1 MEKLDQRKSI
11 WSWALYDWANSAFA
25 TTVMAGFFPLFFK
38 EYWAD
43 PGNPNES
50 TFYLGMA
57 NSIASII
64 IAALAPFLGAIAD
77 RGTAKKKLLF
87 LFAFLGIIMTG
98 GLWVVAEGHWQMA
111 ALFYVLAAM
120 GFSGGNIFY
129 DSLLP
134 NIASEKK
141 VDYTSSLGLALGYI
155 GGGLLFL
162 LNVIMF
168 QKPELFGFI
177 DGEIASLA
185 RQINDETL
193 SFEQVKAIIMG
204 LGDSYVQLKADFSAM
219 TGSELDLLKQVTS
232 RLSLAEADAI
242 KTSFLT
248 VGIWW
253 TVFSIPIALW
263 VKEPKLYEPVGIGKA
278 IGLGWEQLIDTL
290 RDIRHLKVVGMFLFA
305 YWLYIDGVDTIVK
318 MAVDYGMSLGFPSDS
333 LIKALLM
340 VQFIAFPAALMYNWF
355 AAKIGIKKA
364 ILIAILGYSI
374 ITFLGYFMAE
384 EWHFYIL
391 AVLIGL
397 FQGGIQALSR
407 SLYTRIIPLKKSAEF
422 FGFYNMLGK
431 FAAVIGPALMGT
443 ITLMTGNV
451 RYGIL
456 SILSLF
462 ILGAYFLMK
471 VNIEEGKQMADEF
484 LSK

>member
-98 GLWVVAEGHWQMA
+98 GLWIVAQGHWQMA

-120 GFSGGNIFY
+120 GFAGGNIFY

-134 NIASEKK
+134 HIASGEK
-141 VDYTSSLGLALGYI
+141 VDYTSSLGFALGYI

-168 QKPELFGFI
+168 QKPELFGI
-177 DGEIASLA
+177 PDGA
-185 RQINDETL
+185 T
-193 SFEQVKAIIMG
+193 
-204 LGDSYVQLKADFSAM
+204 
-219 TGSELDLLKQVTS
+219 
-232 RLSLAEADAI
+232 AI
-242 KTSFLT
+242 KYSFLT
-248 VGIWW
+248 VAVWW
-253 TVFSIPIALW
+253 AVFSIPIALW
-263 VKEPKLYEPVGIGKA
+263 VKEPKIYEPVGIGKA
-278 IGLGWEQLIDTL
+278 IGLGWKQLSDTL

-340 VQFIAFPAALMYNWF
+340 VQFIAFPAALGYNWF
-355 AAKIGIKKA
+355 ASKIGTKKSV
-364 ILIAILGYSI
+364 LIAIGGYSAV
-374 ITFLGYFMAE
+374 TFLGYFMAE

-407 SLYTRIIPLKKSAEF
+407 SLYTRIIPKKKSAEF

-431 FAAVIGPALMGT
+431 FAAVIGPALMGI
-443 ITLMTGNV
+443 ITLWTGNA

>member
-98 GLWVVAEGHWQMA
+98 GLWIVAQGHWQMA

-120 GFSGGNIFY
+120 GFAGGNIFY

-134 NIASEKK
+134 HIASGEK
-141 VDYTSSLGLALGYI
+141 VDYTSSLGFALGYI

-168 QKPELFGFI
+168 QKPELFGI
-177 DGEIASLA
+177 PDGA
-185 RQINDETL
+185 T
-193 SFEQVKAIIMG
+193 
-204 LGDSYVQLKADFSAM
+204 
-219 TGSELDLLKQVTS
+219 
-232 RLSLAEADAI
+232 AI
-242 KTSFLT
+242 KYSFLT
-248 VGIWW
+248 VAVWW
-253 TVFSIPIALW
+253 AVFSIPIALW
-263 VKEPKLYEPVGIGKA
+263 VKEPKIYEPVGIGKA
-278 IGLGWEQLIDTL
+278 IGLGWKQLSDTP

-407 SLYTRIIPLKKSAEF
+407 SLYTRIIPKKKSAEF

-431 FAAVIGPALMGT
+431 FAAVIGPALMGI
-443 ITLMTGNV
+443 ITLWTGNA

>member
-1 MEKLDQRKSI
+1 
-11 WSWALYDWANSAFA
+11 
-25 TTVMAGFFPLFFK
+25 
-38 EYWAD
+38 
-43 PGNPNES
+43 
-50 TFYLGMA
+50 
-57 NSIASII
+57 
-64 IAALAPFLGAIAD
+64 
-77 RGTAKKKLLF
+77 
-87 LFAFLGIIMTG
+87 
-98 GLWVVAEGHWQMA
+98 
-111 ALFYVLAAM
+111 
-120 GFSGGNIFY
+120 
-129 DSLLP
+129 
-134 NIASEKK
+134 
-141 VDYTSSLGLALGYI
+141 
-155 GGGLLFL
+155 
-162 LNVIMF
+162 
-168 QKPELFGFI
+168 
-177 DGEIASLA
+177 
-185 RQINDETL
+185 
-193 SFEQVKAIIMG
+193 
-204 LGDSYVQLKADFSAM
+204 
-219 TGSELDLLKQVTS
+219 
-232 RLSLAEADAI
+232 
-242 KTSFLT
+242 
-248 VGIWW
+248 
-253 TVFSIPIALW
+253 
-263 VKEPKLYEPVGIGKA
+263 
-278 IGLGWEQLIDTL
+278 
-290 RDIRHLKVVGMFLFA
+290 MFLFA

-407 SLYTRIIPLKKSAEF
+407 SLYTRIIPKKKSAEF

-431 FAAVIGPALMGT
+431 FAAVIGPALMGI
-443 ITLMTGNV
+443 ITLWTGNA